1 MPALNWMMHAGAAA
15 LSSRA
20 AVPALSPLTNPPTL
34 KWNGLA
40 SVIVGAAT
48 LGWSAIF
55 VKWAMAAGATVLTV
69 GLYRML
75 FALPGAFLLARREGG
90 LGPAGGRTWALIAGL
105 AFFLDLLLW
114 HMAMEHTTAANATL
128 IVGGLSPI
136 WVALFSV
143 AVLGLRYR
151 AIGWLGQGVGL
162 GGALILGLARG
173 ARGGGSGRGEAIAFA
188 ASFCYAGFTLAFSRS
203 RRTLRAPQ
211 ALFWMSLVC
220 LVCFSVT
227 VLAAHHPLGGY
238 GARGWLSLLGLG
250 LIVQLAAW
258 WLNSWGL
265 GHVDAPLGAIGLQA
279 QQVATLFLAAW
290 LLGEPLRPL
299 GLLGGLLIMGGI
311 VLVAAAAPPRPTAR
325 VVTVTGSRREG

>member
-1 MPALNWMMHAGAAA
+1 MLP
-15 LSSRA
+15 R
-20 AVPALSPLTNPPTL
+20 AVPAPSPLAAPPSL
-34 KWNGLA
+34 KWKGLA
-40 SVIVGAAT
+40 AVIVGAGV

-55 VKWAMAAGATVLTV
+55 VKWAMAGGASVLTV

-75 FALPGAFLLARREGG
+75 IALPGAFLLARREGG
-90 LGPAGGRTWALIAGL
+90 FGHSGGRTWALIAGL

-114 HMAMEHTTAANATL
+114 HLAMEHTTAANATL

-136 WVALFSV
+136 WVALFST

-151 AIGWLGQGVGL
+151 AIGWLGQCVGL
-162 GGALILGLARG
+162 GGALVLGLARG
-173 ARGGGSGRGEAIAFA
+173 ARGGGSGRGEAIAAA

-220 LVCFSVT
+220 LVCFAIT
-227 VLAAHHPLGGY
+227 VVAAGHPLAGY
-238 GARGWLSLLGLG
+238 GARGWLSLIGLG
-250 LIVQLAAW
+250 VIVQLAAW

-299 GLLGGLLIMGGI
+299 GLLGGALIMSGI
-311 VLVAAAAPPRPTAR
+311 VLVAAAAPPRPPAR
-325 VVTVTGSRREG
+325 AMVTDSRRAG

>member
-1 MPALNWMMHAGAAA
+1 MACAA

-20 AVPALSPLTNPPTL
+20 AVPAPSPLAAPPSL
-34 KWNGLA
+34 KWKGLLA
-40 SVIVGAAT
+40 VIVGAGV

-55 VKWAMAAGATVLTV
+55 VRWAMAGGASVLTV

-75 FALPGAFLLARREGG
+75 VALPGAFLLARGQDGG
-90 LGPAGGRTWALIAGL
+90 FRASGGRTWALIAGL

-114 HMAMEHTTAANATL
+114 HLAMEHTTAANATL

-136 WVALFSV
+136 WVALFSA

-151 AIGWLGQGVGL
+151 AIGWLGQCVGL
-162 GGALILGLARG
+162 GGALVLGLARG
-173 ARGGGSGRGEAIAFA
+173 ARGGGSGRGEAIAVA

-211 ALFWMSLVC
+211 ALFWMILVC
-220 LVCFSVT
+220 LVCFTITAV
-227 VLAAHHPLGGY
+227 AAGHPLGGY
-238 GARGWLSLLGLG
+238 GTRGWLSLIGLG

-299 GLLGGLLIMGGI
+299 GLLGGALIMSGI
-311 VLVAAAAPPRPTAR
+311 VLVAAAAPPRPR
-325 VVTVTGSRREG
+325 PRPTVMAATDSRRAG